1 MNVDR
6 RDLLKGAG
14 GVLAAGAAL
23 SSAAIRAAE
32 TDECGRVATPA
43 TFLLIPGMWDGGFVY
58 DDVTAILRNRGHR
71 VFPITQTGIAEKSH
85 LLTPDIGL
93 ETFILDITNLVRFE
107 EMSDIVLA
115 GHSFGGMSMTG
126 AADRMAHKIR
136 SIVHLDALLPD
147 DGQSAAGLI
156 SGSEPTAEMLK
167 TAPKILPQTPQAAE
181 KIPQDERWRYTP
193 NPLRTMVEPVHLTGA
208 IRTIAKKTFIR
219 TQGQPEIQVS
229 FEKVKDDPS
238 WKTRVI
244 QTGHMMMRE
253 APKLT
258 AQILEDAI

>member
-1 MNVDR
+1 MDR
-6 RDLLKGAG
+6 RNILKGAG
-14 GVLAAGAAL
+14 GLLVASALAPATV
-23 SSAAIRAAE
+23 RAAE
-32 TDECGRVATPA
+32 TDSCGRVAKPA
-43 TFLLIPGMWDGGFVY
+43 TFVLVPGMWDGGFVY
-58 DDVTAILRNRGHR
+58 DDVTAILRRRGHR
-71 VFPITQTGIAEKSH
+71 VFAITQTGIAEKSH

-93 ETFILDITNLVRFE
+93 ETFILDIVNLIRFE
-107 EMSDIVLA
+107 ELSSIVLA

-126 AADRMAHKIR
+126 AADRMADKIK
-136 SIVHLDALLPD
+136 SIVYLDALLPD

-156 SGSEPTAEMLK
+156 AGKEPTADMLK
-167 TAPKILPQTPQAAE
+167 TAPKILPQTPEAAAG
-181 KIPQDERWRYTP
+181 IPQDERWRYTP
-193 NPLRTMVEPVHLTGA
+193 NPFRTMVEPVHLTGA
-208 IRTIAKKTFIR
+208 LQTIAKKTFIR

-238 WKTRVI
+238 WNTRII